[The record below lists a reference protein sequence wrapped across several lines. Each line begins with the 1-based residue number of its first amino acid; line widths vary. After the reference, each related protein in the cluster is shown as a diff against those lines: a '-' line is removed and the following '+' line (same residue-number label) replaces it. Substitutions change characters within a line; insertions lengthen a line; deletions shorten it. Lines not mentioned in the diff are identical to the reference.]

1 MVIIGAAIKGVT
13 EYRIQTNTSIFSI
26 DFAAIFLIVA
36 ILYNTI
42 PLLMSTKTNPI
53 TWKGRKYVYTTK
65 EKGFVT

>member
-13 EYRIQTNTSIFSI
+13 EYRLTPIYSLLSF
-26 DFAAIFLIVA
+26 FAAIFLIIA